1 MVNKKGKQKIEED
14 GEDTVPEN
22 VGNNVGTSYVHK
34 TEFSGI
40 NDVNKNDVRIETIP
54 SVSWADIVRND
65 KMKIQQE

>member
-1 MVNKKGKQKIEED
+1 MMNKKGKQEIEED

-22 VGNNVGTSYVHK
+22 VGNNVGTFYVHK

-40 NDVNKNDVRIETIP
+40 NDVDKNDIRFKVIP